1 MRQSCEIFASC
12 MDHYKIIFLIYYL
25 HIAQVQTSEE
35 SALKSFLEQTPPP
48 LAVGCASG
56 QAALEEEK
64 GPR

>member
-1 MRQSCEIFASC
+1 
-12 MDHYKIIFLIYYL
+12 MDHYKILIYYL

-48 LAVGCASG
+48 PAVGFTSG

-64 GPR
+64 GPRWKPMKVIYSV

>member
-1 MRQSCEIFASC
+1 
-12 MDHYKIIFLIYYL
+12 MDHYKIILIYYL

-48 LAVGCASG
+48 PAAGFASG

-64 GPR
+64 GPRWKPMKEIYSV